1 MKTIFD
7 LYKNSINK
15 YSHKL
20 LFKTNKE
27 QYTYKNLETHVNK
40 YKYLMKEHNVRK
52 GDNIIYIGNNSI
64 DWSAIH
70 FACYPLGLKFIP
82 IYKNQHKNVI
92 DYIIDETNPKLIFSD
107 SESNSNKKNN
117 LKNYIIN
124 YDKLDKTQLKE
135 YTKDDYV
142 PHEKDSNLILY
153 TSGTTGLSKG
163 VVLTNQNLMSN
174 IQSID
179 RLIGQDFITYND
191 HYLNFLPWSHIY
203 GMNCELFY
211 GISKGAS
218 FFINDNL
225 ENLINDIK
233 KENPTIICSVPRL
246 LYTIHNKLLDNNSSI
261 LTKLLLSD
269 YLIKYSKSLLKKKIF
284 GKNLRMINTGGS
296 AISEDILKFYQKL
309 DIDIYQGYGLS
320 ETSPIISLNHSKLNK
335 LGSVGKILDCNEVII
350 EENEILVKGTNVFQ
364 SYYKNEEETQKV
376 FKNEYFMTGDTGYI
390 DKDNYL
396 YITGR
401 KKELYKLDNGK
412 YINPS
417 YIEMVLLD
425 STKIKQIFVYGDNK
439 AFNIALIVPNDSN
452 NSNNFNKTI
461 LEEIELYSN
470 NKLKKYEIPKK
481 ILIVEPFSVENKLLT
496 PKMSMIR
503 KNIYELYKNEIEQM
517 YIDNN

>member
-1 MKTIFD
+1 MKTVFD

-20 LFKTNKE
+20 LFKTNNEKF
-27 QYTYKNLETHVNK
+27 TYKNLETHVNK
-40 YKYLMKEHNVRK
+40 YKYLMKEYGVRK

-64 DWSAIH
+64 DWTAVH

-82 IYKNQHKNVI
+82 IYKNQHQNVI
-92 DYIIDETNPKLIFSD
+92 DYIIDETCPKLVFSD
-107 SESNSNKKNN
+107 SDKNN
-117 LKNYIIN
+117 NLENYIIN
-124 YDKLDKTQLKE
+124 YNKLDKTQLKE
-135 YTKDDYV
+135 YHNDDYV
-142 PHEKDSNLILY
+142 SHEKDSNLILY

-163 VVLTNQNLMSN
+163 VVLTNRNLISN

-179 RLIGQDFITYND
+179 RLIGDDFITQQD

-218 FFINDNL
+218 FFINENL
-225 ENLINDIK
+225 ENLVNDIK

-246 LYTIHNKLLDNNSSI
+246 LYTIHNKLLDNNSNY

-269 YLIKYSKSLLKKKIF
+269 CLIKYSKSLLKKKIF

-296 AISEDILKFYQKL
+296 AISEEILKFYQKL
-309 DIDIYQGYGLS
+309 DIDVYQGYGLS

-350 EENEILVKGTNVFQ
+350 QDDEILVKGTNVFQ
-364 SYYKNEEETQKV
+364 CYYNNYQETQKV
-376 FKNEYFMTGDTGYI
+376 FSNEYFMTGDTGHI

-401 KKELYKLDNGK
+401 KRKIYKSILY
-412 YINPS
+412 
-417 YIEMVLLD
+417 
-425 STKIKQIFVYGDNK
+425 
-439 AFNIALIVPNDSN
+439 
-452 NSNNFNKTI
+452 
-461 LEEIELYSN
+461 
-470 NKLKKYEIPKK
+470 
-481 ILIVEPFSVENKLLT
+481 
-496 PKMSMIR
+496 
-503 KNIYELYKNEIEQM
+503 
-517 YIDNN
+517 

>member
-1 MKTIFD
+1 
-7 LYKNSINK
+7 
-15 YSHKL
+15 
-20 LFKTNKE
+20 
-27 QYTYKNLETHVNK
+27 
-40 YKYLMKEHNVRK
+40 
-52 GDNIIYIGNNSI
+52 
-64 DWSAIH
+64 
-70 FACYPLGLKFIP
+70 
-82 IYKNQHKNVI
+82 
-92 DYIIDETNPKLIFSD
+92 
-107 SESNSNKKNN
+107 
-117 LKNYIIN
+117 
-124 YDKLDKTQLKE
+124 
-135 YTKDDYV
+135 
-142 PHEKDSNLILY
+142 
-153 TSGTTGLSKG
+153 
-163 VVLTNQNLMSN
+163 
-174 IQSID
+174 
-179 RLIGQDFITYND
+179 
-191 HYLNFLPWSHIY
+191 
-203 GMNCELFY
+203 MNCELLY
-211 GISKGAS
+211 GMSKGAS
-218 FFINDNL
+218 FFINENL
-225 ENLINDIK
+225 ENLITDIQ

-246 LYTIHNKLLDNNSSI
+246 LYTIHNKLLDNNSSV

-296 AISEDILKFYQKL
+296 AISEDRLKIYQQL
-309 DIDIYQGYGLS
+309 GIDVYQGYGLS

-364 SYYKNEEETQKV
+364 SYYKNEKETQKV

-439 AFNIALIVPNDSN
+439 AFNIALIVPNDVNNTN

-461 LEEIELYSN
+461 LEEIELYSA

-481 ILIVEPFSVENKLLT
+481 ILIVESFSVENKLLT
-496 PKMSMIR
+496 HKMSMIR
-503 KNIYELYKNEIEQM
+503 KNIYELYKNEIEQL
-517 YIDNN
+517 YIGK